1 VRTARRIQK
10 ANTVA
15 SRPERF
21 AGAIRDNHSR
31 MGEVVKLQK
40 PARKTGKTQPKPRRR
55 RPRRSRTALVLG
67 GGGFT
72 GGVYEIGA
80 LRALDLLA
88 VNRTVNQFDVYVGT
102 SAGSFVAA
110 LTANGVTPEEMMRVV
125 NQQVPTP
132 FRDVDRGTLMRPN
145 ALEFAQSAALL
156 PLRMLG
162 LTRNVLSQL
171 RATSAIDLAV
181 GLAEALP
188 SGLYDGRGIEEY
200 MGAVLSDPDRA
211 NDFRLLQNELYLT
224 ATDLDTCERIVL
236 GEGDWDDVPIS
247 RAVAASTALP
257 MVYKPVQ
264 IKGRDLVDGGLRSTT
279 NVDIA
284 VEAGAKFVVVVNPL
298 VPYVNDFQK
307 VIPTMW
313 GSRVRRVRDMGFPQ
327 IGYQAFKLLAHQH
340 LHEAVAHWKER
351 YPGVDI
357 ILIEPELNDELMFE
371 TNVLNFA
378 RRVEIARHGFESV
391 TLKLASEY
399 DDLRETCAKH
409 GIEISANRVRKV
421 VRSVAEN
428 REKTG
433 AWRRILEQTTGALLR
448 QSDQA

>member
-1 VRTARRIQK
+1 
-10 ANTVA
+10 
-15 SRPERF
+15 
-21 AGAIRDNHSR
+21 

-40 PARKTGKTQPKPRRR
+40 PGPEGKAGRAKPRRR

-156 PLRMLG
+156 PLRMVG

-211 NDFRLLQNELYLT
+211 NDFRLLENELYLT

-236 GEGDWDDVPIS
+236 GQPDWDDIPIS

-264 IKGRDLVDGGLRSTT
+264 IRGRDLVDGGLRSTT

-428 REKTG
+428 REKTA
-433 AWRRILEQTTGALLR
+433 AWRRILEQTTSGLLR
-448 QSDQA
+448 QSEER

>member
-1 VRTARRIQK
+1 
-10 ANTVA
+10 
-15 SRPERF
+15 
-21 AGAIRDNHSR
+21 

-40 PARKTGKTQPKPRRR
+40 PDQKAKTSRSKQRRR

-80 LRALDLLA
+80 LRALDLMA

-102 SAGSFVAA
+102 SAGSFVASLA
-110 LTANGVTPEEMMRVV
+110 ANGVTPEEMMRVV

-132 FRDVDRGTLMRPN
+132 FKDVDRGTLMRPN

-162 LTRNVLSQL
+162 LARTFVTQARS
-171 RATSAIDLAV
+171 TSLIDVAV

-188 SGLYDGRGIEEY
+188 SGLYDSSGIQEY
-200 MGAVLSDPDRA
+200 LDAVLSDPDRV
-211 NDFRLLQNELYLT
+211 NDFRLLQNELFLS
-224 ATDLDTCERIVL
+224 ATDLDTCERIIL
-236 GEGDWDDVPIS
+236 GGEDWDDVPIS
-247 RAVAASTALP
+247 QAVSASTALP
-257 MVYKPVQ
+257 MVYKPVE
-264 IKGRDLVDGGLRSTT
+264 IKGRHLVDGGLRSTT

-327 IGYQAFKLLAHQH
+327 VGYQAFKLIAHQR
-340 LHEAVAHWKER
+340 LHEAVARWKER

-357 ILIEPELNDELMFE
+357 ILIEPDPNDELMFE
-371 TNVLNFA
+371 TNILNFT

-391 TLKLASEY
+391 TLRLASDY
-399 DDLRETCAKH
+399 DEIKAICAKH

-421 VRSVAEN
+421 VRKFAEEP
-428 REKTG
+428 EKSAG
-433 AWRRILEQTTGALLR
+433 WRRILEQTTGALLR
-448 QSDQA
+448 QTGQA

>member
-1 VRTARRIQK
+1 
-10 ANTVA
+10 
-15 SRPERF
+15 
-21 AGAIRDNHSR
+21 
-31 MGEVVKLQK
+31 M
-40 PARKTGKTQPKPRRR
+40 
-55 RPRRSRTALVLG
+55 LG

-110 LTANGVTPEEMMRVV
+110 LLANGVTPEEMMRVV

-132 FRDVDRGTLMRPN
+132 FRDVDRGKLMRPN

-156 PLRMLG
+156 PLRLLG
-162 LTRNVLSQL
+162 LARTFAGQIRSMSL
-171 RATSAIDLAV
+171 IDLAV
-181 GLAEALP
+181 GIAEALP
-188 SGLYDGRGIEEY
+188 SGLYDGRGVEEY
-200 MGAVLSDPDRA
+200 LDAVLGDPDRTG
-211 NDFRLLQNELYLT
+211 DFRLLQNELFLT

-236 GEGDWDDVPIS
+236 GGREWDDVPIP

-257 MVYKPVQ
+257 MVYKPVE
-264 IKGRDLVDGGLRSTT
+264 IKGRHLVDGGIRSTT

-284 VEAGAKFVVVVNPL
+284 VEAGAKFVIVVNPL

-307 VIPTMW
+307 VIPTML

-327 IGYQAFKLLAHQH
+327 IGYQAFKLLAHQR
-340 LHEAVAHWKER
+340 LHEAVTHWREQ

-357 ILIEPELNDELMFE
+357 ILIEPDPNDELMFE
-371 TNVLNFA
+371 TNILNFT

-391 TLKLASEY
+391 TLRLASEY
-399 DDLRETCAKH
+399 DDLKAICAKH
-409 GIEISANRVRKV
+409 GIDISATRVRKV
-421 VRSVAEN
+421 VRKVAKE
-428 REKTG
+428 REKTA

-448 QSDQA
+448 QSEEA

>member
-1 VRTARRIQK
+1 
-10 ANTVA
+10 
-15 SRPERF
+15 
-21 AGAIRDNHSR
+21 
-31 MGEVVKLQK
+31 MGDVVKLQK
-40 PARKTGKTQPKPRRR
+40 PAQKGKATQAKPRRR
-55 RPRRSRTALVLG
+55 PPRSRTALVLG

-102 SAGSFVAA
+102 SAGSFLAA

-145 ALEFAQSAALL
+145 ALEFAQSAALM

-162 LTRNVLSQL
+162 LARTFVGQIRS
-171 RATSAIDLAV
+171 TSLIDLAV

-188 SGLYDGRGIEEY
+188 SGLYDSRGIEHYLET
-200 MGAVLSDPDRA
+200 VLGDPDRV
-211 NDFRLLQNELYLT
+211 NDFRLLENELFLP

-236 GEGDWDDVPIS
+236 GGAEWDDVPIS

-257 MVYKPVQ
+257 MVYKPVE
-264 IKGRDLVDGGLRSTT
+264 IKGRHLVDGGLRSTT
-279 NVDIA
+279 NVDVA
-284 VEAGAKFVVVVNPL
+284 VEAGAKFVIVVNPL

-327 IGYQAFKLLAHQH
+327 VGYQAFKLIAHQRM
-340 LHEAVAHWKER
+340 HEAVARWKEH

-357 ILIEPELNDELMFE
+357 ILIEPDPNDELMFE
-371 TNVLNFA
+371 TNILNYT

-391 TLKLASEY
+391 TLKLASDY
-399 DDLRETCAKH
+399 DEIKAVCAKH
-409 GIEISANRVRKV
+409 GIEISATRVRKV
-421 VRSVAEN
+421 VRKFAKE
-428 REKTG
+428 REKAAG
-433 AWRRILEQTTGALLR
+433 WRRILEQTTGALLR
-448 QSDQA
+448 QTDQA

>member
-1 VRTARRIQK
+1 
-10 ANTVA
+10 
-15 SRPERF
+15 
-21 AGAIRDNHSR
+21 
-31 MGEVVKLQK
+31 MGDVVKLEK
-40 PARKTGKTQPKPRRR
+40 PAGKGKKSASKGSRRR
-55 RPRRSRTALVLG
+55 RARSRTALVLG

-110 LTANGVTPEEMMRVV
+110 LAANGVTPEEMMRVV
-125 NQQVPTP
+125 NKQVPTP

-145 ALEFAQSAALL
+145 ALEFAESAALM
-156 PLRMLG
+156 PLRLLG
-162 LTRNVLSQL
+162 LARSLVGQL
-171 RATSAIDLAV
+171 RSASVIDLAV
-181 GLAEALP
+181 GVAESMP
-188 SGLYDGRGIEEY
+188 SGLYDGRGIQEY
-200 MGAVLSDPDRA
+200 LEAVLSDPDRV
-211 NDFRLLQNELYLT
+211 NDFRLLENELFLT

-236 GEGDWDDVPIS
+236 GGPDWDDVPIA

-284 VEAGAKFVVVVNPL
+284 VEAGAKFVIVVNPL

>member
-1 VRTARRIQK
+1 
-10 ANTVA
+10 
-15 SRPERF
+15 
-21 AGAIRDNHSR
+21 
-31 MGEVVKLQK
+31 MGEVVRLEK
-40 PARKTGKTQPKPRRR
+40 PTEKDTKTQGKPRRR

-145 ALEFAQSAALL
+145 ALEFAQTAALL

-162 LTRNVLSQL
+162 LARTFLGQVRS
-171 RATSAIDLAV
+171 TSLIDLAV
-181 GLAEALP
+181 GVAEALP
-188 SGLYDGRGIEEY
+188 SGLYDGRGIEGYLES
-200 MGAVLSDPDRA
+200 VLSDPDRV
-211 NDFRLLQNELYLT
+211 NDFRLLDNDLFLT

-236 GEGDWDDVPIS
+236 GGPEWDDVPIS

-257 MVYKPVQ
+257 MVYKPVE
-264 IKGRDLVDGGLRSTT
+264 IKGRHLVDGGLRSTT
-279 NVDIA
+279 NVDVA
-284 VEAGAKFVVVVNPL
+284 VEAGARFVIVVNPL

-307 VIPTMW
+307 VIPTML

-327 IGYQAFKLLAHQH
+327 IGYQAFKLLAHQR
-340 LHEAVAHWKER
+340 LHEAVTHWKEK

-357 ILIEPELNDELMFE
+357 ILIEPDPNDELMFE
-371 TNVLNFA
+371 TNILNFT

-399 DDLRETCAKH
+399 DELKAACARH
-409 GIEISANRVRKV
+409 GIEISAHRVQKVVRKV
-421 VRSVAEN
+421 AKS
-428 REKTG
+428 REKTA
-433 AWRRILEQTTGALLR
+433 AWRRILEQTTAGLLR
-448 QSDQA
+448 QSEEG

>member
-1 VRTARRIQK
+1 
-10 ANTVA
+10 
-15 SRPERF
+15 
-21 AGAIRDNHSR
+21 

-40 PARKTGKTQPKPRRR
+40 PDQKAKTSRSKQRR

-80 LRALDLLA
+80 LRALDLMA

-102 SAGSFVAA
+102 SAGSFVASLA
-110 LTANGVTPEEMMRVV
+110 ANGVTPEEMMRVV

-132 FRDVDRGTLMRPN
+132 FKDVDRGTLMRPN

-162 LTRNVLSQL
+162 LARTFVTQARS
-171 RATSAIDLAV
+171 TSLIDLAV

-188 SGLYDGRGIEEY
+188 SGLYDSSGIQEY
-200 MGAVLSDPDRA
+200 LDAVLSDPDRV
-211 NDFRLLQNELYLT
+211 NDFRLLQNELFLT
-224 ATDLDTCERIVL
+224 ATDLDTCDRIIL
-236 GEGDWDDVPIS
+236 GGEDWDDVPIS
-247 RAVAASTALP
+247 QAVSASTALP
-257 MVYKPVQ
+257 MVYKPVE
-264 IKGRDLVDGGLRSTT
+264 IKGRHLVDGGLRSTT

-327 IGYQAFKLLAHQH
+327 VGYQAFKLIAHQR

-357 ILIEPELNDELMFE
+357 ILIEPDPNDELMFE
-371 TNVLNFA
+371 TNILNFT

-391 TLKLASEY
+391 TLRLASDY
-399 DDLRETCAKH
+399 DEIKAICAKH

-421 VRSVAEN
+421 VRKFAEEP
-428 REKTG
+428 EKSAG
-433 AWRRILEQTTGALLR
+433 WRRILEQTTGALLR
-448 QSDQA
+448 QTGQA

>member
-1 VRTARRIQK
+1 
-10 ANTVA
+10 
-15 SRPERF
+15 
-21 AGAIRDNHSR
+21 

-40 PARKTGKTQPKPRRR
+40 PAQKGEAKQAKPRRR
-55 RPRRSRTALVLG
+55 RPARSRTALVLG

-102 SAGSFVAA
+102 SAGSFLAA

-145 ALEFAQSAALL
+145 ALEFAQSAALM

-162 LTRNVLSQL
+162 LARTFVGQIRS
-171 RATSAIDLAV
+171 TSLIDLAV

-188 SGLYDGRGIEEY
+188 SGLYDSRGIEQYLE
-200 MGAVLSDPDRA
+200 AVLGDPDRV
-211 NDFRLLQNELYLT
+211 NDFRLLENELFLP

-236 GEGDWDDVPIS
+236 GGAEWDDVPIS

-257 MVYKPVQ
+257 MVYKPVE
-264 IKGRDLVDGGLRSTT
+264 IKGRHLVDGGLRSTT
-279 NVDIA
+279 NVDVA
-284 VEAGAKFVVVVNPL
+284 VEAGAKFVIVVNPL

-327 IGYQAFKLLAHQH
+327 VGYQAFKLIAHQRM
-340 LHEAVAHWKER
+340 HEAVARWKEH

-357 ILIEPELNDELMFE
+357 ILIEPDPNDELMFE
-371 TNVLNFA
+371 TNILNYT

-391 TLKLASEY
+391 TLKLASDY
-399 DDLRETCAKH
+399 DEIKAVCAKH
-409 GIEISANRVRKV
+409 GIEISATRVRKV
-421 VRSVAEN
+421 VRKFAKE
-428 REKTG
+428 REKAAG
-433 AWRRILEQTTGALLR
+433 WRRILEQTTGALLR
-448 QSDQA
+448 QTDQA